1 VAREW
6 EVGLLRAPLYVY
18 RRHEG
23 QRSADQAKMRRWE
36 AAVIERAIA
45 RDDAEG
51 PWLEGVAR
59 RRLAWAHGRLGRMLV
74 RGGETQRAWEEL
86 CRSVSLFRFNPVVW
100 AALARCALAA
110 WPAEGAKP

>member
-1 VAREW
+1 
-6 EVGLLRAPLYVY
+6 
-18 RRHEG
+18 
-23 QRSADQAKMRRWE
+23 
-36 AAVIERAIA
+36 
-45 RDDAEG
+45 
-51 PWLEGVAR
+51 
-59 RRLAWAHGRLGRMLV
+59 MLV